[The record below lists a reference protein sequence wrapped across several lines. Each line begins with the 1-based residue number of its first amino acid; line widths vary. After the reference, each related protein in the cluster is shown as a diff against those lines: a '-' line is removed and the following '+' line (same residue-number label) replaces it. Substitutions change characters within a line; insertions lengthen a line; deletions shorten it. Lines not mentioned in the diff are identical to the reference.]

1 MWRAPEFNNR
11 YVFFTSAKFKTHSSI
26 KIYKSMDGDGD
37 GVYSWTVIKEIRI
50 PEDGY
55 YFWSPEPFI
64 YKGKSYIFFIS
75 SQTPNHKSMR
85 YPTDVLIADIMP
97 GSNFLINLTKKFPKA
112 LRIDPE
118 VFITEYGPCIYYN
131 LYTLAEDEESESGFV
146 RTDYSGIYKIF
157 PGL

>member
-1 MWRAPEFNNR
+1 
-11 YVFFTSAKFKTHSSI
+11 
-26 KIYKSMDGDGD
+26 
-37 GVYSWTVIKEIRI
+37 
-50 PEDGY
+50 
-55 YFWSPEPFI
+55 
-64 YKGKSYIFFIS
+64 
-75 SQTPNHKSMR
+75 MR